1 MAQQRLDKIIA
12 STGRYSR
19 REVKTLVRE
28 GRVLVDGRIAASAE
42 DKCDPLTARISVNGE
57 ELFYREHTY
66 VMLHKPAGVL
76 SATEDGRGETVLDL
90 LAPEYRKIGLFPV
103 GQKQQ
108 PLRVLVEPPDGEKAD
123 LAVLGRKQV

>member
-42 DKCDPLTARISVNGE
+42 DKCDPLTARIRVNDA
-57 ELFYREHTY
+57 L
-66 VMLHKPAGVL
+66 
-76 SATEDGRGETVLDL
+76 
-90 LAPEYRKIGLFPV
+90 
-103 GQKQQ
+103 QKQDARQ
-108 PLRVLVEPPDGEKAD
+108 TECRHMKLCRHDFPFRFRPAALTKTGVHSQREDARSGSEQACP
-123 LAVLGRKQV
+123 

>member
-42 DKCDPLTARISVNGE
+42 DKCDPLTA
-57 ELFYREHTY
+57 L
-66 VMLHKPAGVL
+66 
-76 SATEDGRGETVLDL
+76 
-90 LAPEYRKIGLFPV
+90 
-103 GQKQQ
+103 
-108 PLRVLVEPPDGEKAD
+108 
-123 LAVLGRKQV
+123 

>member
-28 GRVLVDGRIAASAE
+28 RAV
-42 DKCDPLTARISVNGE
+42 
-57 ELFYREHTY
+57 
-66 VMLHKPAGVL
+66 
-76 SATEDGRGETVLDL
+76 
-90 LAPEYRKIGLFPV
+90 V

-108 PLRVLVEPPDGEKAD
+108 PLRVLIEPPDGEKAD

>member
-76 SATEDGRGETVLDL
+76 SATEDGRGETVLD
-90 LAPEYRKIGLFPV
+90 R
-103 GQKQQ
+103 
-108 PLRVLVEPPDGEKAD
+108 LRPSTARSAFSPSG
-123 LAVLGRKQV
+123 GSTRTRRGCCF